1 MVEPRSEV
9 REISSLKLWDKN
21 PRGINKADFER
32 LKRSIVKRKQ
42 YKPLLVTEDGIVLG
56 GNMRLRAFQE
66 LGVEKVWV
74 SVVHAPD
81 DKTKL
86 EYALSDNDRA
96 GYYEDEKL
104 AELILENDGIDL
116 EEFKVDLA
124 DPLSLAEIKDRF
136 APDEVIEDEA
146 PNLDDQS
153 VPESKP
159 GEIYQLGRHRLMCG
173 DSTKKEDVEK
183 LMDGKKADMV
193 FTSPPYNINSGMYE
207 TYTDDLKSEEYIE
220 FNIKT
225 VEEWK
230 KHLKGYLFW
239 NISYNKN
246 ARWEFLEIMYRI
258 IKETGLRFLELV
270 VWDKGH
276 GIPITAKGQLTRQ
289 YEDILVVDDQNKDI
303 ELFSIL
309 NNQKTNVFNKRT
321 GRGLTNYW
329 RIDTANTQID
339 NHLACYPVK
348 LPAKAIQVMTKEG
361 DMIADPF
368 GGSGSTLIACEQLN
382 RRCYMMEL
390 DPKYCDVIRK
400 RYYKFIG
407 REDEWSKIT

>member
-104 AELILENDGIDL
+104 AELILENDCIDL

-136 APDEVIEDEA
+136 APDEVIEDDA

-173 DSTKKEDVEK
+173 DSTKIEDVEK
-183 LMDGKKADMV
+183 LMDGQKATMV
-193 FTSPPYNINSGMYE
+193 FTDPPYNVNYGASMKDALRHKAGSSPGRTILNDNFESNEQFYQFLMYISVCRPASC
-207 TYTDDLKSEEYIE
+207 TRYKR
-220 FNIKT
+220 
-225 VEEWK
+225 
-230 KHLKGYLFW
+230 HLS
-239 NISYNKN
+239 I
-246 ARWEFLEIMYRI
+246 A
-258 IKETGLRFLELV
+258 
-270 VWDKGH
+270 
-276 GIPITAKGQLTRQ
+276 TATGQLS
-289 YEDILVVDDQNKDI
+289 L
-303 ELFSIL
+303 
-309 NNQKTNVFNKRT
+309 
-321 GRGLTNYW
+321 
-329 RIDTANTQID
+329 
-339 NHLACYPVK
+339 
-348 LPAKAIQVMTKEG
+348 
-361 DMIADPF
+361 
-368 GGSGSTLIACEQLN
+368 SG
-382 RRCYMMEL
+382 
-390 DPKYCDVIRK
+390 
-400 RYYKFIG
+400 
-407 REDEWSKIT
+407 